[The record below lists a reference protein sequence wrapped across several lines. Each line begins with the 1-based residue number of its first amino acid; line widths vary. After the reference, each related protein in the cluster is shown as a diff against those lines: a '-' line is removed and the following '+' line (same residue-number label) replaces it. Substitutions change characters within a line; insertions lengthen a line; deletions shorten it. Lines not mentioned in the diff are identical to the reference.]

1 LDATKDRPESPA
13 PPQLS
18 AVIDG
23 DIGGVSMQT
32 VNARALRAFLEV
44 GATFRDRI
52 ARRVS
57 EYGFED
63 GRDFRSFLTETPVTG
78 RPAREYR
85 VSLGMAKELAMVERN
100 EPGRQVR
107 LYFIAMER
115 RDLLAA
121 PAPDCAAGC
130 W

>member
-1 LDATKDRPESPA
+1 
-13 PPQLS
+13 
-18 AVIDG
+18 
-23 DIGGVSMQT
+23 MQT